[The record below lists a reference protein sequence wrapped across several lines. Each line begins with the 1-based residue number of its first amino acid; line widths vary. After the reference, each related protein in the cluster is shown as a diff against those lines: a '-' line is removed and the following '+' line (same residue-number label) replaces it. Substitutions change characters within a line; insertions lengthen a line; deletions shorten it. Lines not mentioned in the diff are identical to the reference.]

1 MSRQAAIA
9 LFLLCFGTYAWFY
22 QAGGWNQ
29 NSRFDLTRAIV
40 ERGTL
45 RIDAYES
52 NTGDKSLRAGH
63 LYCDKAPGLS
73 WLCVPAA
80 ALTPGSPDVRAYV
93 ATLFAVALPSAI
105 AVVLLFWILGQLGLP
120 PAAAIAWGLASLALP
135 YSTLLYAHQL
145 EAALFV
151 AAFAI
156 LLREQRRPPLLF
168 LCGFLLGFAVVCDYT
183 AILGCIV
190 LGMYARRR
198 LGWILAGAV
207 IPALALAAYHTVA
220 FGGPLTTAYAFS
232 TQPWRH
238 TGVFMGIGLPRPRAI
253 VHLLFTQYRGIFF
266 SMPWLLLAIPGAVI
280 LIRRRDRRAEGI
292 VCAAMFLL
300 FFWLNVSIVDW
311 QGGWALGARYLIPT
325 LPFLTI
331 LVAATLSRRAV
342 VAAFGVLAAYAF
354 VLMLVATAVKP
365 EVSVMIGNPF
375 TVNLRTFA
383 ADRVAV
389 NYQSIDSEG
398 PRPGPRYAWN
408 VGEKL
413 GLRGHATLLPLLAW
427 IAAMGGWVG
436 REVRRR

>member
-1 MSRQAAIA
+1 MSRQAATA
-9 LFLLCFGTYAWFY
+9 LFFLCFGTYAWFY

-40 ERGTL
+40 ERGTI
-45 RIDAYES
+45 RIDAYEG

-63 LYCDKAPGLS
+63 FYCDKAPGLS
-73 WLCVPAA
+73 WLCVLPA

-93 ATLFAVALPSAI
+93 ATLFGVALPSAI
-105 AVVLLFWILGQLGLP
+105 AVVLLFWILGRLGLP

-145 EAALFV
+145 VAALFV

-156 LLREQRRPPLLF
+156 LLRAPSRPPLLF

-183 AILGCIV
+183 AILGCIA
-190 LGMYARRR
+190 LGLYARRR

-207 IPALALAAYHTVA
+207 IPAIALAVYHTVA

-238 TGVFMGIGLPRPRAI
+238 TGVFMGIGLPRPRA
-253 VHLLFTQYRGIFF
+253 VMHLLFTQYRGIFF
-266 SMPWLLLAIPGAVI
+266 SMPWLLLAIPGAVM
-280 LIRRRDRRAEGI
+280 LIRRGERRAEGI
-292 VCAAMFLL
+292 VCTAMFLL
-300 FFWLNVSIVDW
+300 FFWLNISIPDW

-331 LVAATLSRRAV
+331 LAAAAISRRAV
-342 VAAFGVLAAYAF
+342 AVVFGVLAAYSF
-354 VLMLVATAVKP
+354 VLMLVGTAVKP

-375 TVNLRTFA
+375 TINLRTFA
-383 ADRVAV
+383 ADRVAM

-413 GLRGHATLLPLLAW
+413 GLRGRATLLPLLVW

-436 REVRRR
+436 WEVRRR

>member
-9 LFLLCFGTYAWFY
+9 LFFLCFGTYAWFY

-40 ERGTL
+40 ERGTI
-45 RIDAYES
+45 RIDAYEG

-63 LYCDKAPGLS
+63 FYCDKAPGLS
-73 WLCVPAA
+73 WLCVLPA

-93 ATLFAVALPSAI
+93 ATLFGVGLPSAI
-105 AVVLLFWILGQLGLP
+105 AVVLLAWILGQLGLP
-120 PAAAIAWGLASLALP
+120 PAAAIAWG
-135 YSTLLYAHQL
+135 
-145 EAALFV
+145 V
-151 AAFAI
+151 AAFAL
-156 LLREQRRPPLLF
+156 LLRTRSRPPLLF

-190 LGMYARRR
+190 LGLYARRR

-207 IPALALAAYHTVA
+207 IPAIALAVYHTVA

-238 TGVFMGIGLPRPRAI
+238 TGVFMGIGLPRPRA
-253 VHLLFTQYRGIFF
+253 VMHLLFTQYRGIFF
-266 SMPWLLLAIPGAVI
+266 SMPWLLLAIPGAVM
-280 LIRRRDRRAEGI
+280 LIRRGERRAEGI
-292 VCAAMFLL
+292 VCAAIFLL
-300 FFWLNVSIVDW
+300 FFWLNISIVDW

-331 LVAATLSRRAV
+331 LAAATLTRRAI
-342 VAAFGVLAAYAF
+342 VAAFGVLAAYSF

-375 TVNLRTFA
+375 TINMRTFA

-389 NYQSIDSEG
+389 NYQSIDS
-398 PRPGPRYAWN
+398 
-408 VGEKL
+408 
-413 GLRGHATLLPLLAW
+413 
-427 IAAMGGWVG
+427 
-436 REVRRR
+436 

>member
-1 MSRQAAIA
+1 MSRQAATA
-9 LFLLCFGTYAWFY
+9 LFFLCFGTYAWFY

-40 ERGTL
+40 ERHTI
-45 RIDAYES
+45 RIDAYEG

-63 LYCDKAPGLS
+63 FYCDKAPGLS
-73 WLCVPAA
+73 WLCVLPA

-93 ATLFAVALPSAI
+93 ATLFGVALPSAI

-145 EAALFV
+145 VAALFV

-156 LLREQRRPPLLF
+156 LLRTPSRPPLLV

-183 AILGCIV
+183 AILGCVV
-190 LGMYARRR
+190 LGLYARRR

-207 IPALALAAYHTVA
+207 IPAIALAVYHTVA
-220 FGGPLTTAYAFS
+220 FGGPLTTAYVFS

-253 VHLLFTQYRGIFF
+253 MHLLFTQYRGVFF
-266 SMPWLLLAIPGAVI
+266 SMPWLLLAIPGAVM
-280 LIRRRDRRAEGI
+280 LIRRRERRAEGI

-300 FFWLNVSIVDW
+300 FFWLNVSIPDW

-331 LVAATLSRRAV
+331 LAAAAISRRAV
-342 VAAFGVLAAYAF
+342 AAAFGVLAAYSF
-354 VLMLVATAVKP
+354 VLMLVGTAVKP
-365 EVSVMIGNPF
+365 EVSVMIANPF
-375 TVNLRTFA
+375 TINLRTFA
-383 ADRVAV
+383 ADRVAM

-398 PRPGPRYAWN
+398 PRPGPRFAWN

-413 GLRGHATLLPLLAW
+413 GLSGRATLLPLLVW

-436 REVRRR
+436 WEVRRR